1 MVLKDVRAKVEQ
13 GWTTTKKILATLS
26 AWSLIYLGVSTAR
39 LGVVYSYDGALV
51 DSAASVAKAAHA
63 SSTPTNPQYWTVL
76 NSSYDLE
83 SPKVLPFA
91 LAWVFRG
98 LGFRITIIADRPASG
113 GDGLRKEWR
122 HLAPRG
128 FVFSP
133 DPQSKHVHLQ
143 DGRNVL
149 FFGVSDTDISEARRA
164 GVYPVRIKRPKGSGA
179 PEDYHP
185 GAQGELVLPL
195 SEYSV

>member
-26 AWSLIYLGVSTAR
+26 AWSLVYLGVSTAR
-39 LGVVYSYDGALV
+39 LGVAYSYDGALV
-51 DSAASVAKAAHA
+51 DSAASIAKASRAA
-63 SSTPTNPQYWTVL
+63 SAPASPQYWAVL

-83 SPKVLPFA
+83 SPKLLPLA
-91 LAWVFRG
+91 LAWAFRG

-122 HLAPRG
+122 HLAPHG
-128 FVFSP
+128 FVFNP
-133 DPQSKHVHLQ
+133 EPENKHVHLQ

-149 FFGVSDTDISEARRA
+149 FFGASDSDISEARKA
-164 GVYPVRIKRPKGSGA
+164 GVYPVRIKRAKGSGA
-179 PEDYHP
+179 VDYHP